1 MDWIKANYDRVTMI
15 ASTAVLFLCAI
26 LIWQSAARFQDNFA
40 ALKQG
45 SAPKRPSHP
54 GIASTL
60 EAAAK
65 KLKEPPQWTFS
76 GRSDLFVPE
85 KHFIGADGMPATLQT
100 TEIHPPV
107 PNEWLSQF
115 GLPLEEADVLEQDP
129 DADGFTN
136 VDEWQGLTNPTDK
149 NSRPD
154 YLAKL
159 KVTSIREEPFRLL
172 FSAWVSLP
180 DGNTFQINTID
191 FMQPTQFLKIGEIIG
206 GTRFQIVKFSEKYL
220 KNRHGTDEDVSE
232 LDLEQVDTH
241 DKLTLVKEKVATS
254 PESVVGFTYSWPAGQ
269 TPRKFQVRKDQEFS
283 LKPKEHI
290 KYKLIDAQPNKVVI
304 EEILKRGQSIEIG
317 FGP

>member
-1 MDWIKANYDRVTMI
+1 MDWIKANYDRVAMI
-15 ASTAVLFLCAI
+15 AGTVVLFLCAI
-26 LIWQSAARFQDNFA
+26 FIWQSAARFRDNFA
-40 ALKQG
+40 ALKQV

-60 EAAAK
+60 ETAAK
-65 KLKEPPQWTFS
+65 KLKEPSQWTFS

-85 KHFIGADGMPATLQT
+85 KHFIGTDGMPATLQT

-115 GLPLEEADVLEQDP
+115 GLPLEETDVLEQDP

-136 VDEWQGLTNPTDK
+136 LDEWQGLTNPTDK
-149 NSRPD
+149 NSCPD

-172 FSAWVSLP
+172 FSAWVSGP
-180 DGNTFQINTID
+180 DGDTFQINTID
-191 FMQPTQFLKIGEIIG
+191 FTQPTQFLKIGEIIG
-206 GTRFQIVKFSEKYL
+206 GTRFQIVKFSEKYS

-290 KYKLIDAQPNKVVI
+290 KYKLVDAQPNKVVI
-304 EEILKRGQSIEIG
+304 EEKLKRGQSIEIG

>member
-1 MDWIKANYDRVTMI
+1 MDWIKANYDRVAMI
-15 ASTAVLFLCAI
+15 AGTAVLLLCSI
-26 LIWQSAARFQDNFA
+26 IIWQSTARFGDNFT
-40 ALKQG
+40 ALKQV
-45 SAPKRPSHP
+45 SAPRQPSRP

-60 EAAAK
+60 ETAAR

-107 PNEWLSQF
+107 PNEWLEQF

-129 DADGFTN
+129 DGDGFTN
-136 VDEWQGLTNPTDK
+136 LDEWQRLTNPTDE

-172 FSAWVSLP
+172 FSAWVSGP
-180 DGNTFQINTID
+180 DGDTFQINTID
-191 FMQPTQFLKIGEIIG
+191 FTQPTQFLKIGQIIG
-206 GTRFQIVKFSEKYL
+206 GTRFQIVKFSEKYSE
-220 KNRHGTDEDVSE
+220 NRHGTDEDVSE

-241 DKLTLVKEKVATS
+241 DQLTLVKEKVATS
-254 PESVVGFTYSWPAGQ
+254 PESVVSFTYLWPAGQ
-269 TPRKFQVRKDQEFS
+269 PPQKFQVRKDQEFS
-283 LKPKEHI
+283 LKPDEHI
-290 KYKLIDAQPNKVVI
+290 KYKLVDAQPNKVVI
-304 EEILKRGQSIEIG
+304 EEISKRGQSIEIG
-317 FGP
+317 FEP